1 MQWIYRKKRNDQ
13 EHHEKVSFFH
23 LANFECFFLFVLF
36 LENVLFNS
44 HVVSLTHAGKRSNS
58 RSQMFSK
65 TGVLKNFAIFT
76 GKNLCSVEKVFL
88 KNSQNSQENNCT
100 GISYF
105 SKGAGLRPAT
115 LLKKTLCAQVFSCKF
130 CEIFKSTFFIEHMV
144 AAASFRLKSLS
155 FCVFL

>member
-1 MQWIYRKKRNDQ
+1 MDSNSITEEFSIGQGLVSRWLSCFKVLLYDHLLLCRANPPRGMQWIYRKKRNDQ

-88 KNSQNSQENNCT
+88 KNSQNS
-100 GISYF
+100 
-105 SKGAGLRPAT
+105 
-115 LLKKTLCAQVFSCKF
+115 
-130 CEIFKSTFFIEHMV
+130 
-144 AAASFRLKSLS
+144 
-155 FCVFL
+155 